1 MTMPR
6 YSYIAKSLK
15 GEEKSGIAEAKD
27 ARQLARTLK
36 NQGFILI
43 KAFPKKEKSKKR
55 KLDISIPFLSGVSL
69 AEKLMFTRNLQVMI
83 SSGLPLPRTLQ
94 TLADQTKNEKFKKA
108 IFKIREKVIK
118 GNSFS
123 DCLTAHSDIF
133 SELFQN
139 MIKVGEETGNLDEV
153 LNILSQQ
160 MEREH
165 ELKAKIKGAL
175 VYPAVIILTMIGIGI
190 LMLVM
195 VIPKIAETFEE
206 LGIELPLTTRA
217 VIGLGTFLT
226 EKWYLAILIII
237 GLFFLFLLIL
247 RTKKGKEKIDSLL
260 LKLPIISSLIKKT
273 NSAYTIRTLSS
284 LITAGVPIVRSLEI
298 VSGVLGNIHYKTA
311 ISQAAK
317 RVRRGEKLSK
327 VFEDYKNIY
336 PIVVLQ
342 MIKVGE
348 ETGETSS
355 ILAKL
360 ATFFEE
366 EVGNATKNLA
376 SVIEPVLMLII
387 GVVIGFFAISM
398 IQPMYSM
405 LGAI

>member
-1 MTMPR
+1 MPR
-6 YSYIAKSLK
+6 YSYIAKSLE
-15 GEEKSGIAEAKD
+15 GEEMSGTAETKD
-27 ARQLARTLK
+27 TRQLARTLK

-43 KAFPKKEKSKKR
+43 KAFPEKEKSKKER
-55 KLDISIPFLSGVSL
+55 LDISIPFLSGVSL
-69 AEKLMFTRNLQVMI
+69 TEKLMFTRNLQVMI

-94 TLADQTKNEKFKKA
+94 TLADQTKSAKFKKA
-108 IFKIREKVIK
+108 IFEIREKIIK

-123 DCLTAHSDIF
+123 SSLADHPDIF

-139 MIKVGEETGNLDEV
+139 MIKAGEEAGNLDEV
-153 LNILSQQ
+153 LKILSQQ
-160 MEREH
+160 IEREH
-165 ELKAKIKGAL
+165 ELKTKIKGAL
-175 VYPAVIILTMIGIGI
+175 VYPAVIILTMAGIGI

-217 VIGLGTFLT
+217 VIGFGTFLA

-237 GLFFLFLLIL
+237 GLFFLFWLIL

-260 LKLPIISSLIKKT
+260 LKLPIISPLIKKT
-273 NSAYTIRTLSS
+273 NSAYTVRTLSS
-284 LITAGVPIVRSLEI
+284 LISAGVPIVRSLEI

-317 RVRRGEKLSK
+317 RVRKGEKLSK
-327 VFEDYKNIY
+327 AFEDYKNIY

-366 EVGNATKNLA
+366 EVGNATRNLA
-376 SVIEPVLMLII
+376 SVIEPILMLII